1 MAERRM
7 FHMSVVESDAFLDLP
22 IGAQALYFHIGMHAD
37 DDGFVNG
44 PKQIM
49 RKMGGEPEM
58 LQALYDRGFLLDFD
72 GIAVVKHWRMANS
85 MRIDRMKPLQYPELA
100 RKIYVR
106 ENRSYTAKNE
116 RGAVN
121 LVTYRKR
128 HMDARGVPD
137 DCQMDAGWLTN
148 GCQMDA
154 EEATDGMPK
163 VKESKRKKNKTKERN
178 IKESNPEESNP
189 TPPGADA
196 ACEGWVHDSQKEKKS
211 VINLTPREISDL
223 MEKMG
228 SQAFS
233 RYVLKLSDFIRQNNA
248 KVKDHY
254 ATILKWWRE
263 DGFDNENLEVSL

>member
-163 VKESKRKKNKTKERN
+163 VKESKRKKNKTKETN
-178 IKESNPEESNP
+178 IKEPNPEEGNP
-189 TPPGADA
+189 TPPGRMRPAKD
-196 ACEGWVHDSQKEKKS
+196 GSMILRKRKKVLS
-211 VINLTPREISDL
+211 ISPPGRFRSL
-223 MEKMG
+223 W
-228 SQAFS
+228 
-233 RYVLKLSDFIRQNNA
+233 R
-248 KVKDHY
+248 
-254 ATILKWWRE
+254 KWGLRHSA
-263 DGFDNENLEVSL
+263 GMC

>member
-85 MRIDRMKPLQYPELA
+85 MQNDRVKPLRYPEIA
-100 RKIYVR
+100 KKIYVR
-106 ENRSYTAKNE
+106 ENRSYSAKRE
-116 RGAVN
+116 RGSVSLPVFRRRYLDSN
-121 LVTYRKR
+121 RN
-128 HMDARGVPD
+128 PD
-137 DCQMDAGWLTN
+137 GIQ
-148 GCQMDA
+148 
-154 EEATDGMPK
+154 TDSNRIPK
-163 VKESKRKKNKTKERN
+163 GKEKKEKEMKGKERN
-178 IKESNPEESNP
+178 IKEPNPEESNP

-196 ACEGWVHDSQKEKKS
+196 ACEGWIHDSQKEKKS
-211 VINLTPREISDL
+211 VINLTPREISEL